1 MNMNIPT
8 LIPDILKIMVAVIAT
23 ITVILMGFLVIKI
36 YRDEARD
43 EDESP
48 ESEDH

>member
-1 MNMNIPT
+1 MNMDIPT

-23 ITVILMGFLVIKI
+23 ITIILMGFLVIKI

-43 EDESP
+43 GDESS
-48 ESEDH
+48 ESQDH